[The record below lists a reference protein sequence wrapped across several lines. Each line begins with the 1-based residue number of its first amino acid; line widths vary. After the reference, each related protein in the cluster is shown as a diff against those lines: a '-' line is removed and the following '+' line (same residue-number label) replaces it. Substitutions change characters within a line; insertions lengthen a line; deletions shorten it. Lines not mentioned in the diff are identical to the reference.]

1 MARGRKKNDTG
12 EVLVLFVIS
21 IVIFVLGVI
30 YRFIIFSFDFVTFYT
45 TSYKEKSGNSFFKMY
60 FDKGNYGEFI
70 LYRKV
75 IRIFGK
81 KLVLTN
87 IYLDNVNT
95 DMTEIDVLA
104 VSEKGIYVFEMK
116 NYSGY
121 IYGSETDKQWTQVF
135 NKWSKYKF
143 YNPLRQN
150 YAHTK
155 AVENYLDVSK
165 EEIIPIVVFSNNS
178 KLSKINVG
186 VSHNVFQ
193 YRDAMKFIKKNER
206 KSNNLISE
214 KSKEKYLIN
223 LLEKCNMSDEIKL
236 KHIEDVKELISKTTR
251 KRS

>member
-1 MARGRKKNDTG
+1 MARRRKKNDTR
-12 EVLVLFVIS
+12 EVLAILVIS
-21 IVIFVLGVI
+21 IIKLVLGLI
-30 YRFIIFSFDFVTFYT
+30 YRIIIFSFDLITFYT
-45 TSYKEKSGNSFFKMY
+45 TDYKEKSGNNFFKMY

-95 DMTEIDVLA
+95 DLTEIDVLA

-121 IYGSETDKQWTQVF
+121 IYGSEKDKQWTQVF

-150 YAHTK
+150 YAHCK
-155 AVENYLDVSK
+155 AVENYLDVTK
-165 EEIIPIVVFSNNS
+165 EEIIPITVFSNNS
-178 KLSKINVG
+178 KLSKINIG

-193 YRDAMKFIKKNER
+193 YRDAMKFVKNNER
-206 KSNNLISE
+206 KGNNLISVQ
-214 KSKEKYLIN
+214 SKEKYLID
-223 LLEKCNMSDEIKL
+223 LLKKCNMSEEVKL
-236 KHIEDVKELISKTTR
+236 KHIEDVKELINQNT
-251 KRS
+251 